1 MAGNR
6 GLAGLRLP
14 PLESTDPSRCL
25 FPNHPRSPAVTEG
38 ETTLHNPHP
47 PLAGKTGKEGG
58 NRNAGGGWGGRIS
71 NCRLPS
77 LEGKETLT
85 GTSFCHQDTSRQA
98 PRISDPSVCACFW
111 GRVRYFLLL
120 FFVCFLS
127 GRLSRYSQ
135 LL

>member
-58 NRNAGGGWGGRIS
+58 NRNAGGGWGGGFLTAGS
-71 NCRLPS
+71 PLW
-77 LEGKETLT
+77 KEKK
-85 GTSFCHQDTSRQA
+85 
-98 PRISDPSVCACFW
+98 P
-111 GRVRYFLLL
+111 
-120 FFVCFLS
+120 
-127 GRLSRYSQ
+127 
-135 LL
+135 